1 MFLTCAYC
9 CDILNIL
16 STQEHNNEVG
26 IMLSSDVHMYAYTF
40 YTKAYTNIHKH
51 THTHMSK
58 HTHTELGKLLYESNI
73 LHITSYFYK
82 FTVTYY
88 SIKKVTSLYYYLFN
102 TFKSNN
108 IM

>member
-40 YTKAYTNIHKH
+40 YTKAYTNIHTHEQAH
-51 THTHMSK
+51 TQSWK
-58 HTHTELGKLLYESNI
+58 
-73 LHITSYFYK
+73 SYFMKVIYYILLVTFTN
-82 FTVTYY
+82 FTVKYY
-88 SIKKVTSLYYYLFN
+88 SIEKITSLYYYLFN